1 MCGVGQYW
9 SPLGHVEFF
18 ACSLRTWSDR
28 LNLARLVSSAVSR
41 FQMVWVP
48 SASDLCF
55 LGAGF
60 SSGITGSG
68 LSASR
73 VRFGDLTG
81 DIAGGVLSAIS
92 AKMATISWSEIAVA
106 MVEF

>member
-1 MCGVGQYW
+1 M
-9 SPLGHVEFF
+9 EFF

-28 LNLARLVSSAVSR
+28 LTLDRLVSSAVSH
-41 FQMVWVP
+41 FWMVLVP
-48 SASDLCF
+48 SAFNLCF

-60 SSGITGSG
+60 SSGITGSE

-92 AKMATISWSEIAVA
+92 VITSKPAYFAENRDLPG
-106 MVEF
+106 F